1 MRTFT
6 LIEEEEGEETV
17 VEAGGQDVLFKRV
30 FDSIRNV
37 IICAALAIAGAGVI
51 KWRADLQFLGPTINY
66 AIGIL
71 LILTALLLCIW
82 NMVNGCKVILAPA
95 KGTTK
100 VGLYILGSFVYG
112 FLGFA
117 LLQTWAMVQA
127 KPLHM
132 VASNI
137 TVART
142 QHAPAP
148 VTLTL
153 DCSLDPEAA
162 CIKSVV
168 LVPQVTEVT
177 EVKEVA
183 EQEKQEDM
191 PRSSVASSFIEGYI
205 PWSNAEVSS
214 DAFGHQIPVN
224 SDLTLIR

>member
-17 VEAGGQDVLFKRV
+17 AEAGGQDALFKRV

-51 KWRADLQFLGPTINY
+51 KWRADLQFFGPTINA

-71 LILTALLLCIW
+71 LILTALLLCVW

-95 KGTTK
+95 KGTAK

-132 VASNI
+132 MAPDI

-142 QHAPAP
+142 QHNPAP

-153 DCSLDPEAA
+153 DCSLDPEVA

-168 LVPQVTEVT
+168 LVPHVTEVT
-177 EVKEVA
+177 D
-183 EQEKQEDM
+183 QQNQEDM
-191 PRSSVASSFIEGYI
+191 LRSSVASSFIEGYI
-205 PWSNAEVSS
+205 PWSNAEASS

-224 SDLTLIR
+224 SDLTLIQ

>member
-17 VEAGGQDVLFKRV
+17 AEAGGQDALFKRV

-95 KGTTK
+95 KGATK

-132 VASNI
+132 AAPDI

-142 QHAPAP
+142 QHTPAP

-153 DCSLDPEAA
+153 DCSLDPEVA

-168 LVPQVTEVT
+168 LVPHVTEVT
-177 EVKEVA
+177 E
-183 EQEKQEDM
+183 QQSQEDM

-205 PWSNAEVSS
+205 PWSNAEASS

-224 SDLTLIR
+224 SDLRLIQ

>member
-6 LIEEEEGEETV
+6 LIEEEEGEETLA
-17 VEAGGQDVLFKRV
+17 EAGDQDEDALFKRV

-51 KWRADLQFLGPTINY
+51 KWRADLQFLGPTINA

-132 VASNI
+132 AASDI

-142 QHAPAP
+142 QHNPASL
-148 VTLTL
+148 TLTL
-153 DCSLDPEAA
+153 DCSLDPEVA

-168 LVPQVTEVT
+168 LVPHVTEVT
-177 EVKEVA
+177 DKEN
-183 EQEKQEDM
+183 QEDM
-191 PRSSVASSFIEGYI
+191 PGSSIASSFIEGYI
-205 PWSNAEVSS
+205 PWSNTEASP
-214 DAFGHQIPVN
+214 DALDHQIAVN
-224 SDLTLIR
+224 SDLRLTQRAY

>member
-17 VEAGGQDVLFKRV
+17 AEAGGQDALFKRV

-37 IICAALAIAGAGVI
+37 IICAALAIAAAGVI
-51 KWRADLQFLGPTINY
+51 KWRADLQFFGPTINA

-95 KGTTK
+95 KGTAK

-132 VASNI
+132 MAPDI

-142 QHAPAP
+142 QHNPAP

-153 DCSLDPEAA
+153 DCSLDPEVA

-168 LVPQVTEVT
+168 LVPHVTEVT
-177 EVKEVA
+177 D
-183 EQEKQEDM
+183 QQNQEDM
-191 PRSSVASSFIEGYI
+191 LRSSVASSFIEGYI
-205 PWSNAEVSS
+205 PWSNAEASS

-224 SDLTLIR
+224 SDLTLIQ